1 MKAIQDKSVAG
12 KVIVCTGAAGVLC
25 SSMTEDLLKH
35 GAKVAVLDLR
45 GDVARDFCKKLAKKG
60 LKQTMAVEANVLDKA
75 SLETACKA
83 ILKKWKKIDILING
97 AGGNH
102 PKGTTPAE
110 QMTKKNG
117 VTFDLTPYMKSESLG
132 EAEMTISLGD
142 SVFFKVKAGTVE
154 K

>member
-60 LKQTMAVEANVLDKA
+60 LKETMAVEANVLDKA
-75 SLETACKA
+75 SLEAACKA

-110 QMTKKNG
+110 QMTKGTKLED
-117 VTFDLTPYMKSESLG
+117 TFFGLTPEG
-132 EAEMTISLGD
+132 FEF
-142 SVFFKVKAGTVE
+142 VN
-154 K
+154 